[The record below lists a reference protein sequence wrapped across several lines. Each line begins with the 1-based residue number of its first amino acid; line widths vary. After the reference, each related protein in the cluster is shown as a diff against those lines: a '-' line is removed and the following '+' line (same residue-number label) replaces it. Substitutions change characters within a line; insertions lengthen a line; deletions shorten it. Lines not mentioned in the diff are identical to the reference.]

1 MFPFFWAFVRLIS
14 GPRYNA
20 IKPFLNSK
28 RQTRSSLPALRRQPK
43 GTVGKTKL
51 WPLPCV
57 SSGLGQNL
65 LRLVPSEV
73 TQKRR
78 VGRWG
83 REDVNTGAN
92 LFLRACVQYDA
103 RGLLSLASAPFICSR
118 KPIPLV
124 NRSYDRGCADDV
136 GSCRTHTPPSWVGVC
151 GYRSQETALHVWLL
165 CRSHKGRNLCEP
177 LYFLVF

>member
-78 VGRWG
+78 VGRWR

-103 RGLLSLASAPFICSR
+103 RGASFFSIRSFHMQQKADPFGESVI
-118 KPIPLV
+118 
-124 NRSYDRGCADDV
+124 
-136 GSCRTHTPPSWVGVC
+136 
-151 GYRSQETALHVWLL
+151 
-165 CRSHKGRNLCEP
+165 
-177 LYFLVF
+177 